1 MSKLNPA
8 AKEYFP
14 VTSRPY
20 MPNILHR
27 NLGCPPQA
35 AARTAHGFCTPRTVG
50 VIQRTPCFGYFTGGV
65 VAVRKEAARAFSKK
79 KKNLKAFVLPPR
91 LQEKLR
97 NLDISGKVEGKIWRP
112 VKASGR
118 ATGGVVDESL
128 SPATGK
134 TTVMIKNV
142 PNQYRRDSFMAF
154 IDKHCAESH
163 LSYDFLYLPIDFK
176 TKNNVG
182 YAFVNF
188 TTAAGAA
195 KIRELL
201 RFYQWG
207 EVKIGSGIFN
217 SRKICEITWARIQGK
232 EELVKHFEKSN
243 FICGTADYLPV
254 AFSPPRNGMP
264 GGSWHACIPRQEVRP
279 SAPLPWARLGAL
291 GIQRVS
297 HTATRGGDSAISRKK
312 WTSGISINK
321 VIVPHQPEDKK
332 LKIEPITFS
341 NADLTETWV
350 PHPYGVITIDIMDL
364 LIHKTLVDMGSSM
377 NIMYMDTFKA
387 LGLTQE

>member
-35 AARTAHGFCTPRTVG
+35 AAWTAHGFCTPRTVG

-207 EVKIGSGIFN
+207 EVKIESGIFN

-264 GGSWHACIPRQEVRP
+264 GGSEPQTVGNLMGRP
-279 SAPLPWARLGAL
+279 LA
-291 GIQRVS
+291 
-297 HTATRGGDSAISRKK
+297 AI
-312 WTSGISINK
+312 
-321 VIVPHQPEDKK
+321 
-332 LKIEPITFS
+332 
-341 NADLTETWV
+341 
-350 PHPYGVITIDIMDL
+350 
-364 LIHKTLVDMGSSM
+364 
-377 NIMYMDTFKA
+377 
-387 LGLTQE
+387 